1 MTQRVATIN
10 NNQSL
15 LVPWEKF
22 KVNYML
28 TFSKIKGAQPL
39 KKVAVHI
46 LCSLTLPFLPVT
58 SAE

>member
-1 MTQRVATIN
+1 MTQRMATIN

-28 TFSKIKGAQPL
+28 TISKIKGAQPL
-39 KKVAVHI
+39 KKRS
-46 LCSLTLPFLPVT
+46 C
-58 SAE
+58 

>member
-28 TFSKIKGAQPL
+28 TISKIKWLAMRKKIFTGAL
-39 KKVAVHI
+39 DKEIHTYTK
-46 LCSLTLPFLPVT
+46 T
-58 SAE
+58 